1 MAIVIGLVKLKK
13 NKKTF
18 KKVLTLKSK
27 YAIII
32 IEIRKEV
39 IIMAKGMTPAK
50 RHQIRAK
57 YEAQDQAR
65 KNERLGLRPKLSN
78 KKGKRR

>member
-1 MAIVIGLVKLKK
+1 
-13 NKKTF
+13 
-18 KKVLTLKSK
+18 
-27 YAIII
+27 
-32 IEIRKEV
+32 
-39 IIMAKGMTPAK
+39 MAKKMTPAK

-65 KNERLGLRPKLSN
+65 KNERLGLRPKLSS